1 MKTAIAVLDKN
12 GKDLRREVAAAL
24 DAFGLK
30 QGKLV
35 VAIPSAIAEI
45 ESTHELLHERFTS
58 PVMIA
63 VIYSETQTKPQITR
77 IRKGAALFEGRLYSP
92 PNNPSLATILE
103 SKPSKLIE
111 NELENLVRKTEGDF
125 ALVIAESNRIL
136 AVRDPVGVQPLYY
149 GENNDFVAF
158 ASSKTALWK
167 LGICKAFSF
176 PPGNVGCA
184 NLEGLHFKPV
194 RTLFYSE
201 PDSTTINTAAR
212 MLQKFLEH
220 SIRVRVSGL
229 KDIAVA
235 FSGGLDSSVV
245 AFLAKKC
252 GVNVHLVHVSL
263 AGQSET
269 EDAKRT
275 ADELDLPLEVNMFDA
290 KNVEETVP
298 LVVQLIE
305 DPDPVKV
312 AIGIPFYWIAKKT
325 VDAGFSVLFAGQGA
339 DELFGGY
346 YRYVNEYIFLGEK
359 KLRETMYTD
368 VVKLHE
374 TNIERDVKICAFHD
388 LELRL
393 PFASYDLAQFALRLP
408 LNMKIEKRA
417 DGLRKLLLRRL
428 ASNIGLPEAVVNRPK
443 KAVQYATGV
452 NAVLARISKKR
463 GLTIR
468 EYVESFFEG
477 PDESC
482 RQRKR
487 GF

>member
-1 MKTAIAVLDKN
+1 MKTAIALLEKN

-24 DAFGLK
+24 NVLGLN
-30 QGKLV
+30 QGKFV

-45 ESTHELLHERFTS
+45 ENTHELLHERFAS

-63 VIYSETQTKPQITR
+63 VIFSETQSKPQITR
-77 IRKGAALFEGRLYSP
+77 IQKGVALFEGRLYSP
-92 PNNPSLATILE
+92 PHNPSFSTILE
-103 SKPSKLIE
+103 SNPSTPIE
-111 NELENLVRKTEGDF
+111 NQLENFVRKTEGDF
-125 ALVIAESNRIL
+125 TLVIAESNRIL

-167 LGICKAFSF
+167 LGICKACSF
-176 PPGNVGCA
+176 PPGNVGRA

-194 RTLFYSE
+194 RTLVSSE
-201 PDSTTINTAAR
+201 PEHITINTAAR
-212 MLQKFLEH
+212 MLQKLLEH

-263 AGQSET
+263 PNQSET
-269 EDAKRT
+269 EVAKRT
-275 ADELDLPLEVNMFDA
+275 ADELNLPLEVNMFDA
-290 KNVEETVP
+290 KDVEETVP
-298 LVVQLIE
+298 LVIRIVE

-312 AIGIPFYWIAKKT
+312 AIGVPFYWIAMKT
-325 VDAGFSVLFAGQGA
+325 VESGFSVLFAGQGA

-346 YRYVNEYIFLGEK
+346 NRYVTEYLFLGEE
-359 KLRETMYTD
+359 KLLETMYTD
-368 VVKLHE
+368 VIKLHE
-374 TNIERDVKICAFHD
+374 TNIERDVKICGFHGI
-388 LELRL
+388 ELRL
-393 PFASYDLAQFALRLP
+393 PFSSYDLAEFALRLP

-417 DGLRKLLLRRL
+417 DGLRKLVLRRL

-452 NAVLARISKKR
+452 NEVLARISKKR

-468 EYVESFFEG
+468 EYVESFLEG
-477 PDESC
+477 PDTSC
-482 RQRKR
+482 R
-487 GF
+487 